1 MRLVEG
7 TSNEWPQLV
16 CWLKLN
22 NSSHH
27 ESQVGVYSRV
37 CASRA
42 GGNGSDDGA
51 KPLEMKNN
59 GSVFYSSF
67 LCSLSSSESTNFP
80 SLVITTGGDSHPPH
94 SHLLLFRRITNH
106 QPACIYKT
114 HTHTSIQASTG
125 LICSIDPS
133 IPFFWGFSWGDL

>member
-1 MRLVEG
+1 MRLVKG
-7 TSNEWPQLV
+7 TSNEWPRLA
-16 CWLKLN
+16 CWLRLN

-42 GGNGSDDGA
+42 GGNGSDGA

-114 HTHTSIQASTG
+114 HTYKHTSQYR
-125 LICSIDPS
+125 LICSTDPP
-133 IPFFWGFSWGDL
+133 IPFFWGFSSGDL

>member
-1 MRLVEG
+1 MRLVKG
-7 TSNEWPQLV
+7 TSNEWPRLAR
-16 CWLKLN
+16 CLRLN

-42 GGNGSDDGA
+42 GGNGSDGA

-114 HTHTSIQASTG
+114 HTYKPVQANM
-125 LICSIDPS
+125 LHQ
-133 IPFFWGFSWGDL
+133 